1 MRKTATAVGLALA
14 ALFSILVAQAGACTG
29 TNRPPGGQPTAD
41 AQAAVTCL
49 INKQRRRH
57 HLHRVRGSIP
67 LNSAAAEHSGAMVS
81 ENFFSHE
88 GDGTPASR
96 AVNAGYTAGARAWGI
111 GENLEWAIGRAA
123 TPRHVVRGWMK
134 SAEHRSIILT
144 RRFRQVGIGIADGSP
159 VAGIDQGAET
169 FTAVFGFRKG

>member
-1 MRKTATAVGLALA
+1 MRKTAIAAGLALA
-14 ALFSILVAQAGACTG
+14 ALLPILVTPAAACTG
-29 TNRPPGGQPTAD
+29 TNRPPGGQPIAD

-49 INKQRRRH
+49 INKQRRRN
-57 HLHRVRGSIP
+57 HLRPVRGSIP
-67 LNSAAAEHSGAMVS
+67 LNAAAAEHSGAMVS
-81 ENFFSHE
+81 QNFFSHE

-96 AVNAGYTAGARAWGI
+96 AVNAGYTVGARTWGI
-111 GENLEWAIGRAA
+111 GENLEWATGGAA

-144 RRFRQVGIGIADGSP
+144 RRFRQVGIGIVDGSP
-159 VAGIDQGAET
+159 VAGIDREAET